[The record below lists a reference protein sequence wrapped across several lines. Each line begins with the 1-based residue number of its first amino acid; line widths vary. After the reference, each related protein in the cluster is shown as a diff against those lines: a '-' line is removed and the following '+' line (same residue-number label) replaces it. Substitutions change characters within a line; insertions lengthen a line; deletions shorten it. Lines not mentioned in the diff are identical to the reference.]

1 MTFNDTLG
9 VEIHEMNEQNLE
21 MRIPFKDE
29 YKNEL
34 GAVHGA
40 IIMALAD
47 IATGLLA
54 NQVKYTAPT
63 QSSYT
68 NFLRPILNTEYIYAK
83 SEIIKRGK
91 RTVTVDCKIWS
102 DDTKL
107 AAVNRSEYTIVDNI
121 DKKPSK
127 LTKSLK
133 SGNYERY

>member
-1 MTFNDTLG
+1 MTFNDTLD
-9 VEIHEMNEQNLE
+9 VEIHEMNDQYLE
-21 MRIPFKDE
+21 MRIPLKDE

-47 IATGLLA
+47 VATGLLA
-54 NQVKYTAPT
+54 NQLKYTAPT

-68 NFLRPILNTEYIYAK
+68 NFLRPILDTEYIYAK
-83 SEIIKRGK
+83 SEIIKIGK

-107 AAVNRSEYTIVDNI
+107 AAVNRSEYAIVDNI

-127 LTKSLK
+127 LTESLK
-133 SGNYERY
+133 SGNYKKY

>member
-1 MTFNDTLG
+1 MTFNDTLD
-9 VEIHEMNEQNLE
+9 VEIHEMNDQYLE
-21 MRIPFKDE
+21 MRIPLKDE

-47 IATGLLA
+47 VATGLLA
-54 NQVKYTAPT
+54 NQLKYTAPT

-68 NFLRPILNTEYIYAK
+68 NFLRPILDTEYIYAK
-83 SEIIKRGK
+83 SEIIKRWK

-107 AAVNRSEYTIVDNI
+107 AAVNRSEYAIVDNI

-133 SGNYERY
+133 SGNYKKY